1 MHTPFQET
9 PAGSIELEVIAC
21 SIDDALAAYRGGA
34 TRLEITVRLDQAG
47 LMPPVEM
54 VRQILQSVP
63 LPARVMLRDRAD
75 FSVGGNAE
83 LESLKR
89 KAREFAELTVVPKYE
104 GISSRGG
111 LRPPIFRRSESAVT
125 AKVEGLVTGY
135 VKDGKLD
142 LTTLEEIIG
151 SAPKM
156 RVTVHHAI
164 ETTGDPLAALRAL
177 RNLPNVDRA
186 LVSGGAGSL
195 EQRIERLSQ
204 YRDAFGPDRSLIA
217 GGNLTLDMLKA
228 LRDSAGI
235 RIFHLGRAV
244 RTPEESGGG
253 VDSKKVSRAA
263 SLLGLK

>member
-1 MHTPFQET
+1 MNNLSQEP
-9 PAGSIELEVIAC
+9 PAISIELEVIAC
-21 SIDDALAAYRGGA
+21 SLDDALAAYRGGA
-34 TRLEITVRLDQAG
+34 SRLEITVRLDHAG
-47 LMPPVEM
+47 LTPPVEM
-54 VRQILQSVP
+54 VRQIVQSVP
-63 LPARVMLRDRAD
+63 LPVRVMLRDRAD

-89 KAREFAELTVVPKYE
+89 KAREFAALN
-104 GISSRGG
+104 
-111 LRPPIFRRSESAVT
+111 
-125 AKVEGLVTGY
+125 VEGLVVGH
-135 VKDGKLD
+135 VKGGRLD
-142 LTTLEEIIG
+142 LTTLEEIIE

-164 ETTGDPLAALRAL
+164 ETTGDPLTALRAL
-177 RNLPNVDRA
+177 RNFPNVDRA

-195 EQRIERLSQ
+195 VQRIERLSQ
-204 YRDAFGPDRSLIA
+204 YRDAFGPERSLIA

-228 LRDSAGI
+228 LRDSAGV